1 MEVADAIDSS
11 IDFDLCILL
20 WAIVSHLLPQYHHPN
35 SHPDQLLTLFLN
47 SGVAISIVRIQY
59 LPAFSRATDDT
70 FTNVEATGWSLG
82 ELCVGIFCAC
92 LPTLGPLVLRLRRKI
107 IKKPK
112 DPHFSSGF
120 TASGALETGSH
131 WQLSDKNDATWLGA
145 TRDGEKAR
153 IMPATSRGSVGRP
166 VWRSSLN
173 AIVERPDP
181 VHHDEIELLESPRWD
196 NTRLDTAQES
206 PEWSPMRENMLIS
219 DALRELEY
227 PPKVQIRDSPQS
239 C

>member
-1 MEVADAIDSS
+1 M
-11 IDFDLCILL
+11 
-20 WAIVSHLLPQYHHPN
+20 H
-35 SHPDQLLTLFLN
+35 

-92 LPTLGPLVLRLRRKI
+92 LPTLGPFVLRLRRKI
-107 IKKPK
+107 IKTTK
-112 DPHFSSGF
+112 DPHFSSDF
-120 TASGALETGSH
+120 TTSGALETGSH
-131 WQLSDKNDATWLGA
+131 LRLSDKGDATWFGA
-145 TRDGEKAR
+145 TRDNEKPR

-166 VWRSSLN
+166 VWRSSLH

-181 VHHDEIELLESPRWD
+181 VHHDEIELLESPRVEK
-196 NTRLDTAQES
+196 TRLDSTQES
-206 PEWSPMRENMLIS
+206 PGWSSMNKNMLVS

-227 PPKVQIRDSPQS
+227 PPRTQGRG
-239 C
+239 

>member
-1 MEVADAIDSS
+1 M
-11 IDFDLCILL
+11 
-20 WAIVSHLLPQYHHPN
+20 
-35 SHPDQLLTLFLN
+35 
-47 SGVAISIVRIQY
+47 AISIVRIRY

-92 LPTLGPLVLRLRRKI
+92 LPTLGPLVLSLRRKI
-107 IKKPK
+107 IKTPK

-131 WQLSDKNDATWLGA
+131 WQPSDKTDASWLGA
-145 TRDGEKAR
+145 TRDSEKAR
-153 IMPATSRGSVGRP
+153 IMPATSRGSIGRP
-166 VWRSSLN
+166 AWRSSLH

-181 VHHDEIELLESPRWD
+181 VHRDEIELLESPQD
-196 NTRLDTAQES
+196 KTRLDSTQENS
-206 PEWSPMRENMLIS
+206 GWSPMSENMLIS

-227 PPKVQIRDSPQS
+227 PPRAQIRE
-239 C
+239 